1 MPQNLAENDE
11 LAQWVALNQIP
22 GLGNANVCQLLA
34 KFGSPDGIFSASISQ
49 LREVVDDEFARKIN
63 NGADFDV
70 IQPTLG
76 WLKKDNTHVI
86 TLADETYPQ
95 KLLEISNPPAIL
107 YAIGNLKWLNHPT
120 IAMVGSRSAT
130 PQGEK
135 NAEDFAQSLCDYGI
149 CVVSGMA
156 LGIDGAAHRGALKSN
171 GATIAVVGTGLDI
184 VYPARHRDLAHKIAE
199 RGLIIS
205 EFPLG
210 TPSKAQNF
218 PRRNRLISGLSLGCL
233 VVEANIDSGS
243 LITARL
249 AAEQGRE
256 VFAIPGSIHS
266 PVSKGC
272 HQLIKQGAK
281 LVESTADILEEIK
294 FSTQSISPFGA
305 LAHSGQTSSEPS
317 TLLACI
323 GYDAMNFEAILAVS
337 DLTTEALSS
346 MLMVLELE
354 GKITSLTGGKYQRLI

>member
-1 MPQNLAENDE
+1 MPTS
-11 LAQWVALNQIP
+11 AQDDDAALWVALNQIP
-22 GLGNANVCQLLA
+22 GLGNASVCQLLA
-34 KFGSPDGIFSASISQ
+34 KFGSPEGVFGASIKQ
-49 LREVVDDEFARKIN
+49 LREVVDDEFAQKISQGIN
-63 NGADFDV
+63 LEA
-70 IQPTLG
+70 IQATLD
-76 WLKKDNTHVI
+76 WLKKDNAHIV

-107 YAIGNLKWLNHPT
+107 YAIGNLKWLNHPA

-135 NAEDFAQSLCDYGI
+135 NAEDFAQSLCDQGL

-218 PRRNRLISGLSLGCL
+218 PRRNRIISGLSLGCL

-281 LVESTADILEEIK
+281 LIESTTDIIEEIK
-294 FSTQSISPFGA
+294 FCAQTISPFGS
-305 LAHSGQTSSEPS
+305 LAHSGQTASEPS
-317 TLLACI
+317 SLLASM
-323 GYDAMNFEAILAVS
+323 GFDAINFESILTITG
-337 DLTTEALSS
+337 LTAEALSA

-354 GKITSLTGGKYQRLI
+354 GKITTMAGGKYQRLV

>member
-1 MPQNLAENDE
+1 MQAKPFESDE
-11 LAQWVALNQIP
+11 VSAWITLTQIQ
-22 GLGNANVCQLLA
+22 GLGHVKIYQLL
-34 KFGSPDGIFSASISQ
+34 KLFGSPDNIFAASTQQLKAVVSATI
-49 LREVVDDEFARKIN
+49 ANKIN
-63 NGADFDV
+63 QGINQERVQTA
-70 IQPTLG
+70 LN
-76 WLKKDNTHVI
+76 WLAQDNTHLI
-86 TLADETYPQ
+86 TLADTAYP
-95 KLLEISNPPAIL
+95 KRLLEITDPPVVL
-107 YAIGNLKWLNHPT
+107 YAIGNLTCLQQAT
-120 IAMVGSRSAT
+120 ISMVGSRNAT

-135 NAEDFAQSLCDYGI
+135 NAESFAQAMCQQGL

-156 LGIDGAAHRGALKSN
+156 LGIDGAAHRGAIKST

-184 VYPARHRDLAHKIAE
+184 VYPAKHRDLAHQIAE
-199 RGLIIS
+199 RGLILS

-218 PRRNRLISGLSLGCL
+218 PRRNRIISGLSTGCL
-233 VVEANIDSGS
+233 VVEANINSGS

-281 LVESTADILEEIK
+281 LVESADDILDELK
-294 FSTQSISPFGA
+294 NLLPADSPSGSSAQVGTISPEANA
-305 LAHSGQTSSEPS
+305 LLDLMG
-317 TLLACI
+317 
-323 GYDAMNFEAILAVS
+323 FEAISFESL
-337 DLTTEALSS
+337 LTTSALTPETLSS

-354 GKITSLTGGKYQRLI
+354 GKVATLAGSSYQRLV